1 MLVTVDNDG
10 EVDTHITGHTGDYA
24 TLCGLDGDDS
34 EMAVN
39 QKTLDKTGLR
49 VTCWTCKKMW
59 EHCQKFPAELI
70 E

>member
-10 EVDTHITGHTGDYA
+10 EVETHIICINGTYM
-24 TLCGLDGDDS
+24 TLCGLDGDDP
-34 EMAVN
+34 EMGVN

-49 VTCWTCKKMW
+49 VTCWTCKQTW
-59 EHCQKFPAELI
+59 EHCQKVPAELI